1 MGALKIFKKKWGNV
15 KIRINLVDMMPT
27 IKSIKEQQ
35 ADALNFRET
44 NSNENCM
51 NCKYCDQGLFDK
63 LELECTLFNIKVDT
77 NHVCDLY

>member
-1 MGALKIFKKKWGNV
+1 MGALKIFEKKWESV

-51 NCKYCDQGLFDK
+51 NCKYCDHGLFDK
-63 LELECTLFNIKVDT
+63 FELECTLFNIKVDT